1 MVTKIETIFMT
12 TQNEN
17 VWETCLVIMQPRLV
31 AGLLFIQGL
40 LHTQAKL
47 LYKCILTPERHATAP
62 LSQCKC

>member
-17 VWETCLVIMQPRLV
+17 AWETCLCDNTTKALGWPVM
-31 AGLLFIQGL
+31 FIQRL

-47 LYKCILTPERHATAP
+47 LYKCILNH
-62 LSQCKC
+62 